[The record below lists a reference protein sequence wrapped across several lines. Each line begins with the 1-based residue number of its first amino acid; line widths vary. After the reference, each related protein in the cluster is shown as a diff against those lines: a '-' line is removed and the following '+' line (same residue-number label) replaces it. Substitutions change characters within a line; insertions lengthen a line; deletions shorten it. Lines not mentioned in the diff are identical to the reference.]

1 MTVQRLSEWLT
12 LPRPFRPRPINKRDA
27 HRRINKIARA
37 LLPGAVDEATGHAAD
52 NLVNAWAVGWASAVN
67 QQYFEYATL
76 ADLRVE
82 RAAARR
88 VRPQLRH
95 EQDQRYLDELATG
108 RAAALAGLIG
118 QPTAP
123 TVAPP
128 AAPPVVRHDGPVTG
142 YADASLVA
150 GQPAGR
156 YVHAL
161 AFTLAAGADAAALW
175 QVLQLLMGS
184 SPGWLSALV
193 VAGLTAAALYLA
205 HMTGALLRDR
215 VAAVR
220 WVRPAKAWLC
230 MATWLVL
237 GLICFWVRLLVLPEE
252 MVTDGSFGSAQESTV
267 VTAARDATM
276 ENAIV
281 FLGLYVGAGVVTAI
295 GAYVTRNPLAAAYRA
310 ACQAHRR
317 AARRAR
323 ASAAAFHKADAR
335 WRAQVAARANA
346 ARILQYR
353 VHDCWTFATELKQ
366 HARLVIAQGAQD
378 PAFTDAVLDQDWI
391 THPLWPVAGALP
403 PTGNGPPADERGNGR
418 KRHG

>member
-1 MTVQRLSEWLT
+1 MTVRLSEWLT
-12 LPRPFRPRPINKRDA
+12 LPRPFRPRPIDKRDA
-27 HRRINKIARA
+27 HRRIEEIARG

-52 NLVNAWAVGWASAVN
+52 NLVNAWAVSWASAVT
-67 QQYFEYATL
+67 QQYFAYLTL

-95 EQDQRYLDELATG
+95 EQDRRHLDELATG
-108 RAAALAGLIG
+108 RAAALARLTGR
-118 QPTAP
+118 PTEPAGVP
-123 TVAPP
+123 TG
-128 AAPPVVRHDGPVTG
+128 VRHDGPAAG

-175 QVLQLLMGS
+175 QVMQLLLDR
-184 SPGWLSALV
+184 SPEWLSALV
-193 VAGLTAAALYLA
+193 VAGLTAAVLYLA
-205 HMTGALLRDR
+205 HMTGALVRDQ

-220 WVRPAKAWLC
+220 WVRPVKAWLC
-230 MATWLVL
+230 SAIWGAL
-237 GLICFWVRLLVLPEE
+237 GLICFWVRLLVIPE
-252 MVTDGSFGSAQESTV
+252 VPVADGAFGPAQKSATV
-267 VTAARDATM
+267 PAARDTAV

-281 FLGLYVGAGVVTAI
+281 FLGLYVGAGVVAAV

-310 ACQAHRR
+310 AGRAHRR

-323 ASAAAFHKADAR
+323 ASAAAFRKADAR
-335 WRAQVAARANA
+335 WRAQVAARVNA

-391 THPLWPVAGALP
+391 THPLWPVPGALP
-403 PTGNGPPADERGNGR
+403 PIGDGPPADDRGDGRNGR
-418 KRHG
+418 HG